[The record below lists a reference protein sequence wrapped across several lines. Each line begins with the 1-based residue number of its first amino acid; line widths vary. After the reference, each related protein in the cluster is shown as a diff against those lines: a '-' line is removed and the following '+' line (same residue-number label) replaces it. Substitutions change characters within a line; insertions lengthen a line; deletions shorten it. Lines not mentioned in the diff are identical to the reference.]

1 MPTPS
6 THPGKRAAVSAKWVL
21 AGSVSAI
28 LSGVLHVLIG
38 ITGLVMPTTYGISS
52 LYGSATQLVSGMLTA
67 IGLFELSYGF
77 VVRSLRNWKKFG
89 PALVIGILGFLFSI
103 VLYLASLATPLP
115 LSVPQQTITLISV
128 VPFIAKI
135 LEAIFITSAAN
146 LLRAK

>member
-1 MPTPS
+1 
-6 THPGKRAAVSAKWVL
+6 
-21 AGSVSAI
+21 
-28 LSGVLHVLIG
+28 
-38 ITGLVMPTTYGISS
+38 
-52 LYGSATQLVSGMLTA
+52 MLTA